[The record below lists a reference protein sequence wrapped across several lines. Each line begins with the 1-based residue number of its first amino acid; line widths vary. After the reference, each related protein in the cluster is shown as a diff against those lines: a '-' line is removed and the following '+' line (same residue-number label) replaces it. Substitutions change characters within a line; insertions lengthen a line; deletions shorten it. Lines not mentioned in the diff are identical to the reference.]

1 MIKNNE
7 INISKKNPNATLTHY
22 RDIGILNKKNIVGSS
37 AVEYSE
43 EKLDLSALIID
54 LLFRRFSRKNNV
66 FNAARPFVLICKY
79 FDILFKME
87 IDKDDVFL
95 NSREC
100 VEYLYPIDDYSN
112 LDFDYVEK
120 IISNRIYNSQN
131 YKVESYELRKNEDI
145 NINIWFNAL
154 RETPLFLPVE
164 GNKDNLLPNIDQRA
178 FFSFIAANGEFALKK
193 KIENNEDLYNYYCDK
208 NSGITEIIP
217 RVILKDSKIND
228 NNEVEKIFDYLF
240 GYKMF
245 KDFEYSKYFKY
256 PCFGVYFSFIS
267 VPKIAIRQI
276 YYDNTQIGELLYKYL
291 VDYKKVIQKKENVM
305 ENILKKDSKKF
316 ENIKCNNLDYNIQKL
331 FYGAPGTGKSYGVD
345 KLIRN
350 CYPDIEN
357 KDNPF
362 VFKTTVCSDYSYYN
376 FIGNIMPTLKNGE
389 IGYDFKAG
397 IFSQA
402 LAMAFEYSDKEVF
415 LIVEEMSRGNIA
427 SIFGDV
433 FQLLDRDRNGVSEYS
448 INNDLI
454 IQYFDEKGIN
464 IGEKIYLPR
473 NFHIIGTVNTS
484 DQNVNVIDTAF
495 KRRFEFAYVDVSPVY
510 KDGTIMNEYVFTLS
524 NKEFEWNKLYMS
536 LNELITTKL
545 ELSEDKQIGQFFI
558 KFNNYSNDEQ
568 KFAAIQNKLLHYLWD
583 DVQGAVIS
591 DEYKIFNKEYK
602 TFSSLY
608 KYFGEKLNVFSEEL
622 IDLYDKQ

>member
-1 MIKNNE
+1 MFHYLYTNDMRVSNLEEKATSFAKMFLTDSVPSASEDKSTNNNANTIGFYLNLINKGNSAKLAAKGDVRSVVLNFIKTFQFPNPRTKESFENAVSDGIKLAPMREIIKILFIYYQMNSGEVYLTKDEIVNFIFYNE
-7 INISKKNPNATLTHY
+7 NIALQIDVDRIQLIKQIEEYRTTKNLPSNIAPTSERIWKHQDRQINELLSVIEWSKFIEVKSDKVFFIVPTKDDSKYKSELLDIIMFDEFWDFNDQDNISDLK
-22 RDIGILNKKNIVGSS
+22 SS
-37 AVEYSE
+37 
-43 EKLDLSALIID
+43 
-54 LLFRRFSRKNNV
+54 
-66 FNAARPFVLICKY
+66 Y
-79 FDILFKME
+79 FE
-87 IDKDDVFL
+87 
-95 NSREC
+95 
-100 VEYLYPIDDYSN
+100 
-112 LDFDYVEK
+112 
-120 IISNRIYNSQN
+120 
-131 YKVESYELRKNEDI
+131 
-145 NINIWFNAL
+145 
-154 RETPLFLPVE
+154 
-164 GNKDNLLPNIDQRA
+164 
-178 FFSFIAANGEFALKK
+178 
-193 KIENNEDLYNYYCDK
+193 YCD
-208 NSGITEIIP
+208 EQ
-217 RVILKDSKIND
+217 
-228 NNEVEKIFDYLF
+228 
-240 GYKMF
+240 
-245 KDFEYSKYFKY
+245 
-256 PCFGVYFSFIS
+256 IS
-267 VPKIAIRQI
+267 V
-276 YYDNTQIGELLYKYL
+276 
-291 VDYKKVIQKKENVM
+291 
-305 ENILKKDSKKF
+305 ENIEF
-316 ENIKCNNLDYNIQKL
+316 ENYNDIQCNKLNRNIQNIY
-331 FYGAPGTGKSYGVD
+331 FGAPGTGKSYGVD

-362 VFKTTVCSDYSYYN
+362 VFKTTIYSDYSYYN
-376 FIGNIMPTLKNGE
+376 FIGNIMPTSKNGE
-389 IGYDFKAG
+389 IRYDFKAG

-402 LAMAFEYSDKEVF
+402 LAMAFEYSDKEIF

-433 FQLLDRDRNGVSEYS
+433 FQLLDRDENGVSEYS

-454 IQYFDEKGIN
+454 IQHFDEKGIN
-464 IGEKIYLPR
+464 IGKKIFLPR

-495 KRRFEFAYVDVSPVY
+495 KRRFEFVYVDVSPVS
-510 KDGTIMNEYVFTLS
+510 KDGTIMNEYVFTLA

-608 KYFGEKLNVFSEEL
+608 KDFGVKLNVFSEEL

>member
-1 MIKNNE
+1 MFHYLYTNDMRVSNLEEKATSFAKMFLTDSVPSASEDKSTNNNANTIGFYLNLINKGNSAKLAAKGDVRSVVLNFIKTFQFPNPRTKESFENAVSDGIKLAPMREIIKILFIYYQMNSGEVYLTKDEIVNFIFYNE
-7 INISKKNPNATLTHY
+7 NIALQIDADRIQLIKQIEEYRTTKNLPSNIAPTSERIWKHQDRQINELLSVIEWSKFIEVKSDKVFFIVPTKDDSKYKSELLDIIMFDEFWDFNDQDNISDLK
-22 RDIGILNKKNIVGSS
+22 SS
-37 AVEYSE
+37 
-43 EKLDLSALIID
+43 
-54 LLFRRFSRKNNV
+54 
-66 FNAARPFVLICKY
+66 Y
-79 FDILFKME
+79 FE
-87 IDKDDVFL
+87 
-95 NSREC
+95 
-100 VEYLYPIDDYSN
+100 
-112 LDFDYVEK
+112 
-120 IISNRIYNSQN
+120 
-131 YKVESYELRKNEDI
+131 
-145 NINIWFNAL
+145 
-154 RETPLFLPVE
+154 
-164 GNKDNLLPNIDQRA
+164 
-178 FFSFIAANGEFALKK
+178 
-193 KIENNEDLYNYYCDK
+193 YCD
-208 NSGITEIIP
+208 EQ
-217 RVILKDSKIND
+217 
-228 NNEVEKIFDYLF
+228 
-240 GYKMF
+240 
-245 KDFEYSKYFKY
+245 
-256 PCFGVYFSFIS
+256 IS
-267 VPKIAIRQI
+267 V
-276 YYDNTQIGELLYKYL
+276 
-291 VDYKKVIQKKENVM
+291 
-305 ENILKKDSKKF
+305 ENIEF
-316 ENIKCNNLDYNIQKL
+316 ENYNDIQCNKLNRNIQNIY
-331 FYGAPGTGKSYGVD
+331 FGAPGTGKSYGVD

-362 VFKTTVCSDYSYYN
+362 VFKTTIYSDYSYYN
-376 FIGNIMPTLKNGE
+376 FIGNIMPTSKNGE
-389 IGYDFKAG
+389 IRYDFKAG

-402 LAMAFEYSDKEVF
+402 LAMAFEYSDKEIF

-433 FQLLDRDRNGVSEYS
+433 FQLLDRDENGVSEYS

-454 IQYFDEKGIN
+454 IQHFDEKGIN
-464 IGEKIYLPR
+464 IGKKIFLPR

-495 KRRFEFAYVDVSPVY
+495 KRRFEFVYVDVSPVS
-510 KDGTIMNEYVFTLS
+510 KDGTIMNEYVFTLA

-608 KYFGEKLNVFSEEL
+608 KDFDVKLNVFSEEL

>member
-1 MIKNNE
+1 MFHYLYTNDMRVSNLEEKATSFAKMFLTDSVPSASEDKSTNNNANTIGFYLNLINKGNSAKLAAKGDVRSVVLNFIKTFQFPNPRTKESFENAVSDGIKLAPMREIIKILFIYYQMNSGEVYLTKDEIVNFIFYNE
-7 INISKKNPNATLTHY
+7 NIALQIDADRIQLIKQIEEYRTTKNLPSNIAPTSERIWKHQDRQINELLSVIEWSKFIEVKSDKVFFIVPTKDDSKYKSELLDIIMFDEFWDFNDQDNISDLK
-22 RDIGILNKKNIVGSS
+22 SS
-37 AVEYSE
+37 
-43 EKLDLSALIID
+43 
-54 LLFRRFSRKNNV
+54 
-66 FNAARPFVLICKY
+66 Y
-79 FDILFKME
+79 FE
-87 IDKDDVFL
+87 
-95 NSREC
+95 
-100 VEYLYPIDDYSN
+100 
-112 LDFDYVEK
+112 
-120 IISNRIYNSQN
+120 
-131 YKVESYELRKNEDI
+131 
-145 NINIWFNAL
+145 
-154 RETPLFLPVE
+154 
-164 GNKDNLLPNIDQRA
+164 
-178 FFSFIAANGEFALKK
+178 
-193 KIENNEDLYNYYCDK
+193 YCD
-208 NSGITEIIP
+208 EQ
-217 RVILKDSKIND
+217 
-228 NNEVEKIFDYLF
+228 
-240 GYKMF
+240 
-245 KDFEYSKYFKY
+245 
-256 PCFGVYFSFIS
+256 IS
-267 VPKIAIRQI
+267 V
-276 YYDNTQIGELLYKYL
+276 
-291 VDYKKVIQKKENVM
+291 
-305 ENILKKDSKKF
+305 ENIEF
-316 ENIKCNNLDYNIQKL
+316 ENYNDIQCNKLNRNIQNIY
-331 FYGAPGTGKSYGVD
+331 FGAPGTGKSYGVD

-362 VFKTTVCSDYSYYN
+362 VFKTTIYSDYSYYN
-376 FIGNIMPTLKNGE
+376 FIGNIMPTSKNGE
-389 IGYDFKAG
+389 IRYDFKAG

-402 LAMAFEYSDKEVF
+402 LAMAFEYSDKEIF

-433 FQLLDRDRNGVSEYS
+433 FQLLDRDENGVSEYS

-454 IQYFDEKGIN
+454 IQHFDEKGIN
-464 IGEKIYLPR
+464 IGKKIFLPR

-495 KRRFEFAYVDVSPVY
+495 KRRFEFVYVDVSPVS
-510 KDGTIMNEYVFTLS
+510 KDGTIMNEYVFTLA

-608 KYFGEKLNVFSEEL
+608 KDFGVKLNVFSEEL

>member
-1 MIKNNE
+1 MFHYLYTNDMRVSNLEEKATSFAKMFLTDSVPSASEDKSTNNNANTIGFYLNLINKGNSAKLAAKGDVRSVVLNFIKTFQFPNPRTKESFENAVSDGIKLAPMREIIKILFIYYQMNSGEVYLTKDEIVNFIFYNE
-7 INISKKNPNATLTHY
+7 NIALQIDADRIQLIKQIEEYRTTKNLPSNIAPTSERIWKHQDRQINELLSVIEWSKFIEVKSDKVFFIVPTKDDSKYKSELLDIIMFDEFWDFNDQDNISDLK
-22 RDIGILNKKNIVGSS
+22 SS
-37 AVEYSE
+37 
-43 EKLDLSALIID
+43 
-54 LLFRRFSRKNNV
+54 
-66 FNAARPFVLICKY
+66 Y
-79 FDILFKME
+79 FE
-87 IDKDDVFL
+87 
-95 NSREC
+95 
-100 VEYLYPIDDYSN
+100 
-112 LDFDYVEK
+112 
-120 IISNRIYNSQN
+120 
-131 YKVESYELRKNEDI
+131 
-145 NINIWFNAL
+145 
-154 RETPLFLPVE
+154 
-164 GNKDNLLPNIDQRA
+164 
-178 FFSFIAANGEFALKK
+178 
-193 KIENNEDLYNYYCDK
+193 YCD
-208 NSGITEIIP
+208 EQ
-217 RVILKDSKIND
+217 
-228 NNEVEKIFDYLF
+228 
-240 GYKMF
+240 
-245 KDFEYSKYFKY
+245 
-256 PCFGVYFSFIS
+256 IS
-267 VPKIAIRQI
+267 V
-276 YYDNTQIGELLYKYL
+276 
-291 VDYKKVIQKKENVM
+291 
-305 ENILKKDSKKF
+305 ENIEF
-316 ENIKCNNLDYNIQKL
+316 ENYNNIQCNKL
-331 FYGAPGTGKSYGVD
+331 NRNIQNIYFGAPGTGKSYGVD

-362 VFKTTVCSDYSYYN
+362 VFKTTIYSDYSYYN
-376 FIGNIMPTLKNGE
+376 FIGNIMPTSKNGE
-389 IGYDFKAG
+389 IRYDFKAG

-402 LAMAFEYSDKEVF
+402 LAMAFEYSDKEIF

-433 FQLLDRDRNGVSEYS
+433 FQLLDRDENGVSEYS

-454 IQYFDEKGIN
+454 IQHFDEKGIN
-464 IGEKIYLPR
+464 IGKKIFLPR

-495 KRRFEFAYVDVSPVY
+495 KRRFEFVYVDVSPVS
-510 KDGTIMNEYVFTLS
+510 KDGTIMNEYVFTLA

-608 KYFGEKLNVFSEEL
+608 KDFGVKLNVFSEEL